1 MRRDI
6 GSPRDNPRQ
15 ETKGRPMKIEI
26 GESLMRSW
34 LRHIQGCQ
42 FAELNWK
49 PSSSWP
55 VCGDVQP
62 LMNAARDHF
71 KNELGVEIFGNQ
83 TAYQV
88 LKQGEI
94 DVLGIRLKP
103 NGEVIKVYSVDMA
116 FHEGGLNYGGVAE
129 TLNRVLKKLIRS
141 TMVIRSVFGS
151 LPQQAVFASPVVGR
165 PYVSALT
172 NAMQVLEEFLSAH
185 QIACEASLVVND
197 SFRQEVLDPIIA
209 VATDVADTSELF
221 LRSYQLLRIFEPAA
235 PRTVSRLDADSAEV
249 LRFEF
254 DPSPPDAFKARLLET
269 KMARMTIHYQD
280 EHTEDRI
287 WNAAIFKESSNL
299 LRNLR
304 SRPGFRNGEW
314 QRRKISYV
322 SLNILA

>member
-1 MRRDI
+1 
-6 GSPRDNPRQ
+6 
-15 ETKGRPMKIEI
+15 MKIEV

-71 KNELGVEIFGNQ
+71 KNALGIEIFGKQ

-103 NGEVIKVYSVDMA
+103 VGEVVKVYSVDMA

-151 LPQQAVFASPVVGR
+151 LPQQVVFASPVVGR

-172 NAMQVLEEFLSAH
+172 NAMQALEGFLSAH
-185 QIACEASLVVND
+185 EIACEALLVVND

-235 PRTVSRLDADSAEV
+235 APRTTSRPDADNTEV

-254 DPSPPDAFKARLLET
+254 DPSPHDMFRARLLET
-269 KMARMTIHYQD
+269 KMARMTIHYKD
-280 EHTEDRI
+280 GHTEDRI
-287 WNAAIFKESSNL
+287 WNAANFKEDSNL
-299 LRNLR
+299 LGNLR
-304 SRPGFRNGEW
+304 SRPEFRKGEW
-314 QRRKISYV
+314 QRRKISWV
-322 SLNILA
+322 SLKIIR

>member
-1 MRRDI
+1 
-6 GSPRDNPRQ
+6 
-15 ETKGRPMKIEI
+15 MKIEV

-62 LMNAARDHF
+62 LVNAARDHF
-71 KNELGVEIFGNQ
+71 KSALGIEIFGKQ
-83 TAYQV
+83 TAYQI

-103 NGEVIKVYSVDMA
+103 NGEVVKVYSVDMA

-141 TMVIRSVFGS
+141 AMVIRSVFGS
-151 LPQQAVFASPVVGR
+151 LPQQVVFASPVVGR

-172 NAMQVLEEFLSAH
+172 DAMQALEGFLSDNN
-185 QIACEASLVVND
+185 IACEALLVVND

-209 VATDVADTSELF
+209 IATDVADTSELF

-235 PRTVSRLDADSAEV
+235 APGTASRSDADSTEV

-254 DPSPPDAFKARLLET
+254 DPSPPDTFKARLLET

-280 EHTEDRI
+280 GRTEDRI
-287 WNAAIFKESSNL
+287 WNAPNFKESSNL
-299 LRNLR
+299 LGNLR
-304 SRPGFRNGEW
+304 SRPEFRNGEW
-314 QRRKISYV
+314 QRRKMAYV
-322 SLNILA
+322 SFKIIA

>member
-1 MRRDI
+1 
-6 GSPRDNPRQ
+6 
-15 ETKGRPMKIEI
+15 MKIEV

-49 PSSSWP
+49 PSSAWP

-71 KNELGVEIFGNQ
+71 KNALGIEIFGKQ

-103 NGEVIKVYSVDMA
+103 VGEVVKVYSVDMA

-151 LPQQAVFASPVVGR
+151 LPQQVV
-165 PYVSALT
+165 
-172 NAMQVLEEFLSAH
+172 
-185 QIACEASLVVND
+185 
-197 SFRQEVLDPIIA
+197 
-209 VATDVADTSELF
+209 
-221 LRSYQLLRIFEPAA
+221 
-235 PRTVSRLDADSAEV
+235 
-249 LRFEF
+249 
-254 DPSPPDAFKARLLET
+254 
-269 KMARMTIHYQD
+269 
-280 EHTEDRI
+280 
-287 WNAAIFKESSNL
+287 
-299 LRNLR
+299 
-304 SRPGFRNGEW
+304 
-314 QRRKISYV
+314 
-322 SLNILA
+322 